1 MRCAT
6 NPVSCAVVQDGAVVD
21 EDQPQSHNGDNDQA
35 GQGPITSRPVSKV
48 QSRVGS
54 PDKPKKQKIDPEAKL
69 PSPVVKPTVPNVPDF
84 VSFMD
89 NLNAKV
95 RGPGESMDNPDHLCR
110 CCRNKGR
117 MVRHMAF

>member
-1 MRCAT
+1 MAGEQ
-6 NPVSCAVVQDGAVVD
+6 SKIVD
-21 EDQPQSHNGDNDQA
+21 EELPQSHNGDNDQA

>member
-1 MRCAT
+1 MRGCAE
-6 NPVSCAVVQDGAVVD
+6 DGAVVD
-21 EDQPQSHNGDNDQA
+21 EELPQSHNGDNDQA
-35 GQGPITSRPVSKV
+35 GQGPITSQPASRV

-95 RGPGESMDNPDHLCR
+95 RGPGESKDNPDHLCR

-117 MVRHMAF
+117 MLLRMAF